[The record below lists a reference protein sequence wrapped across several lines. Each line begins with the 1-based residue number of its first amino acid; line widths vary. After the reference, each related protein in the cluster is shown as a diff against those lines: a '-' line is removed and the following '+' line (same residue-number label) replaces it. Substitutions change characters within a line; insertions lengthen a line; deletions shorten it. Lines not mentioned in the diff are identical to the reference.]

1 MTQLRRTIFMSIA
14 LATFAGAFIACGSD
28 APTQVIVKPPVDTTP
43 KVVPPPVVATVVV
56 TGPTKMTVGR
66 VDSVKASPRSGDGTV
81 LAGKTAA
88 WTSSNTTV
96 VTVGATTGLLT
107 AVAPGTA
114 TIAATIDGVVGSIS
128 ITTTDATI
136 TSLAIA
142 PVTGSVYIGAVKQ
155 LVASAKDSV
164 NVAVAIRSI
173 SWTSSA
179 TNVATVSPT
188 GLVTALASGT
198 VTLTA
203 TVFGGVANITLT
215 VIPVPVA
222 SIVFAPFDSV
232 LHLRFP
238 KRVVASALDSAG
250 NVLAGRALTYSSANV
265 DVATFDAFGL
275 LTASGFRLGT
285 DTVTVSSGGKSAST
299 RYFVPPDSG
308 LYVATVG
315 GVPGDPVSVSIDI
328 PGATFPSTASGLVP
342 ADGVSRFTFVTSNGN
357 YRVRSSTSVDPA
369 RSAVAPVGVALLIGS
384 TTTAV
389 PVTLGPPSTIVSIP
403 MAPYS
408 ATITAPASAV
418 RGATVSVSW
427 TFDESRQPFSFFPD
441 AAPTGTLWWSTTSGI
456 DLSGTPVAATVTRDP
471 TTFISTFT
479 ATFVAPSTAA
489 TVYLQ
494 VEGDGPV
501 ARLLFPIVFRGQSLK
516 TISIP

>member
-1 MTQLRRTIFMSIA
+1 MISLRRSA
-14 LATFAGAFIACGSD
+14 LATFAFVLFSACGSE
-28 APTQVIVKPPVDTTP
+28 TITEVKKEEPPP
-43 KVVPPPVVATVVV
+43 PPPPPPVVASVSVA
-56 TGPTKMTVGR
+56 GPTRLVVGR
-66 VDSVKASPRSGDGTV
+66 VDTVKATARAASSAVITGRTV
-81 LAGKTAA
+81 S
-88 WTSSNTTV
+88 WSSSNTAA
-96 VTVGATTGLLT
+96 VTVGSDGAVR

-114 TIAATIDGVVGSIS
+114 VVSATVDNVVGSIS
-128 ITTTDATI
+128 ITASDASI
-136 TSLAIA
+136 VSLTLTPPANVLVGGTA
-142 PVTGSVYIGAVKQ
+142 QIGAT
-155 LVASAKDSV
+155 ARDSV
-164 NVAVAIRSI
+164 NQPVVIRSI
-173 SWTSSA
+173 AWTTSSP
-179 TNVATVSPT
+179 NVATVSPT